1 MQPWKQQDVFQALG
15 MRHWSRTESL
25 LKAKTKSRRAVFI
38 RTLIRE
44 DSQSTRA
51 KPLIKKFD
59 TSGSVQKEVNG
70 TESPRLSNGKA
81 TAILQSLFRNN
92 QRAQMECK
100 WKETWSWAGHLGE
113 SGCCRDIQSVPT
125 RLQRNLTERK
135 STLKWHSAVDAGSGA
150 TVDVRGAA
158 ASDGVGRGDST
169 KVKPVL
175 SQNVQNPYRENI
187 K

>member
-15 MRHWSRTESL
+15 MRHWSRKESL
-25 LKAKTKSRRAVFI
+25 LKAKTKSRRAVFM

-51 KPLIKKFD
+51 KPLIKIY
-59 TSGSVQKEVNG
+59 TSHFIQKKVNG

-81 TAILQSLFRNN
+81 TSILQSLFRNN

-135 STLKWHSAVDAGSGA
+135 STLKWDSAIDAGSDA

-158 ASDGVGRGDST
+158 ASDCVGRGNST

-175 SQNVQNPYRENI
+175 SINVQNPYREII